1 MTACRNKAR
10 GAVVAAL
17 AGALTLGAAPVM
29 ALADGASLMA
39 TDDAGVVRADVTYW
53 SEPEAEYTYSGFG
66 MGPVPKTIEVVNEDY
81 EDVVSMLPA
90 DKAQRDDGAFYFYYV
105 ALDGT
110 DSAGL
115 SDRITYIDAK
125 GNEIDVPEG
134 S

>member
-53 SEPEAEYTYSGFG
+53 SEPEAEYTYTGFG
-66 MGPVPKTIEVVNEDY
+66 MGPVPKTIEVVN
-81 EDVVSMLPA
+81 
-90 DKAQRDDGAFYFYYV
+90 
-105 ALDGT
+105 
-110 DSAGL
+110 
-115 SDRITYIDAK
+115 
-125 GNEIDVPEG
+125 
-134 S
+134 